1 MGLDQYIYAS
11 HEPLSIDRLVDVDRD
26 GGHEKFWGKFHMGYL
41 GDNGKWV
48 EGRGYEKWQT
58 LHYFRKHHDLQG
70 WMSIIAEER
79 GGEMQWG
86 SMVGNLKLTSQD
98 MDKLEKDV
106 KDNNLPETG
115 GFFFGS
121 DNTPSY
127 KEETLEMIEKVREAL
142 KDGKTVLYVCSW

>member
-1 MGLDQYIYAS
+1 
-11 HEPLSIDRLVDVDRD
+11 
-26 GGHEKFWGKFHMGYL
+26 
-41 GDNGKWV
+41 
-48 EGRGYEKWQT
+48 
-58 LHYFRKHHDLQG
+58 
-70 WMSIIAEER
+70 MSVIAEER